1 MCLFCSNYN
10 GVIYHHWLFCLY
22 ELKSELTWTT
32 NAQNK
37 NASHEECSLG
47 DVDSVADGWQDQTSN
62 DIRKCLDGKE
72 PGNRALP
79 EVQFGEKEWRHQFEI
94 LFGHVEDRQSK
105 NKIQENRVFQ
115 KIQIHNSY
123 YLHPYRDFLF
133 LGYFYWVFG

>member
-1 MCLFCSNYN
+1 MCLFCNYYN
-10 GVIYHHWLFCLY
+10 DVIYHHWLFCLY

-37 NASHEECSLG
+37 NASHEECSFG

-115 KIQIHNSY
+115 KI
-123 YLHPYRDFLF
+123 
-133 LGYFYWVFG
+133 